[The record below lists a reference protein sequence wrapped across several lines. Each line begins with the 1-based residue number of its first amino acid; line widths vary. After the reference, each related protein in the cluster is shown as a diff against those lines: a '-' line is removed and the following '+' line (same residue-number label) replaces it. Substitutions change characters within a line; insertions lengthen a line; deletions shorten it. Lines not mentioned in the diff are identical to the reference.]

1 MKRITVSVD
10 KDIDL
15 FFRKFASQKF
25 KFERGWY
32 SKAVV
37 EAMELW
43 IEKTRYENENLYRNC
58 DSGPELWKKIK
69 DDKTNDMLDIMDHII
84 NYFTKDAV
92 YAEEIKYTIKDDFIE
107 IFPKNTQRENIVKLI
122 DVKNG
127 DVNFNCPITLTLE
140 AALEDLTGEHYSVVS
155 SELQNHS
162 KPILN
167 SFYAIHSKI

>member
-10 KDIDL
+10 KDIDI

-43 IEKTRYENENLYRNC
+43 IEKTRYENEKLHRNC
-58 DSGPELWKKIK
+58 DMGLELWKMIK
-69 DDKTNDMLDIMDHII
+69 DDNTNDITDIMDYII
-84 NYFTKDAV
+84 NYFTKDVV

-107 IFPKNTQRENIVKLI
+107 IFPKNTQRENIVKLM

-127 DVNFNCPITLTLE
+127 NVNFNCPIILTME
-140 AALEDLTGEHYSVVS
+140 SALKDLTGEHYSVVS
-155 SELQNHS
+155 SENHS
-162 KPILN
+162 KTILN
-167 SFYAIHSKI
+167 SPYAIHSKI